1 MSASGQAGGSDPLS
15 GIRAKDTIGRTD
27 HRAIHDWI
35 REQVEVFTK
44 SEEPDRF
51 KRFRTAFTEQ
61 LRDPAN
67 SEQFVRA
74 LAKQAGVVATEDFA
88 KADTDPTV
96 AHGLARILLDIKRS
110 DRLPGLIAGLVSKEA
125 VVRFLCARGLAE
137 EIPTLENDKDQRLA
151 AITALR
157 LAGAAESEYVV
168 LSRIY
173 LALAY
178 DKQVQEVF
186 DGFMA
191 LFDVRLQLR
200 RNAAVFVDRAEVDA
214 YSYFLRVASQ
224 LTAPQ
229 KAELVKRI
237 AVFLRLDAERYA
249 ARWAGKVLSVD
260 EQQSLESRLGAAEEL
275 LGVIV
280 GNGRGGDIT
289 AKLEYSFSKT
299 VGVVQDP
306 AKKDTMLRALA
317 QWVGAADSD
326 GTPKSGILN
335 DAPWSLPIGVP

>member
-1 MSASGQAGGSDPLS
+1 MSANAQDNGADPLS
-15 GIRAKDTIGRTD
+15 GIRAKDSIGRTD

-35 REQVEVFTK
+35 RDQVDVFAK

-51 KRFRTAFTEQ
+51 KRFRTRFREQ
-61 LRDPAN
+61 LRDPGN

-74 LAKQAGVVATEDFA
+74 LAEQAGVVATEDFA

-137 EIPTLENDKDQRLA
+137 EIPTLENDKDRRLSV
-151 AITALR
+151 ITALR
-157 LAGAAESEYVV
+157 SAGAAESEYAV

-186 DGFMA
+186 DGFMV
-191 LFDVRLQLR
+191 LFDARLQLR
-200 RNAAVFVDRAEVDA
+200 RKAVFVDRAEVDA
-214 YSYFLRVASQ
+214 YSFFLRVAGQ
-224 LTAPQ
+224 LAAPQ

-289 AKLEYSFSKT
+289 GTLAYSFSKAD
-299 VGVVQDP
+299 GVVQDP
-306 AKKDTMLRALA
+306 EKKDAMLRALA
-317 QWVGAADSD
+317 LWVGAANAD

-335 DAPWSLPIGVP
+335 DAPWSLPIGAP